1 MRVLIA
7 AKTTQAAET
16 LTRFLEE
23 PNAEVRTA
31 TDGMTVR
38 AIDLSGFDAIF
49 LSIPLSGESGIELL
63 SEIRE
68 RTNAYLFALVKEELS
83 GAVQRKTADLG
94 VYVIPKPLFRGA
106 LRQAYR
112 FAELNL
118 TNEARLRAEN
128 RELTKRLSEQK
139 IIARAKLLLVQRG
152 MTEEEA
158 HKHLQQTAMNR
169 RAAQAEI
176 AEEIIGEAENCN

>member
-7 AKTTQAAET
+7 AKTPQAAET

-23 PNAEVRTA
+23 PEAEVRTA

-38 AIDLSGFDAIF
+38 AIDLSGFDMIF
-49 LSIPLSGESGIELL
+49 LSIPLSGETGIELL

-68 RTNAYLFALVKEELS
+68 RSNAHLFALVKEEL
-83 GAVQRKTADLG
+83 AEALQRKTAALG

-112 FAELNL
+112 FAQLNL
-118 TNEARLRAEN
+118 ANEVRLRTENAE
-128 RELTKRLSEQK
+128 LAKRLSEQK
-139 IIARAKLLLVQRG
+139 TISRAKLLLVQQG
-152 MTEEEA
+152 MTEEAA

-169 RAAQAEI
+169 RATQAEI
-176 AEEIIGEAENCN
+176 ASEIIKNG